1 MAKEMTQDLTTMN
14 RFQRDAAKRG
24 VKATERTKSWG
35 AEQKEKAL
43 APADSGNN
51 RFGKPNLPAER
62 KLAPATP
69 AAPAIVINGRKYSDP
84 KLLEA
89 KAAMAQG
96 KTDAANTAKVRSRTL
111 AMAQDTASIRA
122 LFEGWMASRKQFY
135 PTPFNVEN
143 MTRAMGSVIAQ
154 SGDAVSV
161 ALLDEVFTFLNANN
175 YLEKAIRRRG
185 EPAALLYP
193 EYNSPVAAAIAPV
206 GAPHRVNV
214 PAEIA
219 LPEGQDAKTMPFD
232 ELKKLVRAGYK
243 PEARQ

>member
-1 MAKEMTQDLTTMN
+1 MTHPTEMN
-14 RFQRDAAKRG
+14 KFQRDAVKRG

-35 AEQKEKAL
+35 AEQKDKAL
-43 APADSGNN
+43 SPADRGEN

-89 KAAMAQG
+89 KAAMEQG
-96 KTDAANTAKVRSRTL
+96 KTDAANTAKIRSRTL
-111 AMAQDTASIRA
+111 AMAQDTASIRT

-143 MTRAMGSVIAQ
+143 MVRATGSVIAQ
-154 SGDAVSV
+154 SDRVMSV
-161 ALLDEVFTFLNANN
+161 ALLDEVFEFLQAND
-175 YLEKAIRRRG
+175 YLEKAIRHRG
-185 EPAALLYP
+185 EPSARLYP
-193 EYNSPVAAAIAPV
+193 EYIPPVEANVAPV
-206 GAPHRVNV
+206 GLPRRASV
-214 PAEIA
+214 PDEPI
-219 LPEGQDAKTMPFD
+219 LPAGQNAKTMPFED
-232 ELKKLVRAGYK
+232 LKRLVRAGYK

>member
-1 MAKEMTQDLTTMN
+1 MTQDLTTMN
-14 RFQRDAAKRG
+14 KFQRNAAKRG

-43 APADSGNN
+43 APADAGNN

-89 KAAMAQG
+89 KAAMEKG

-135 PTPFNVEN
+135 PTPFNMEN
-143 MTRAMGSVIAQ
+143 MTRATGSVIAQ
-154 SGDAVSV
+154 SDREMSV
-161 ALLDEVFTFLNANN
+161 ALLDEVFEFLQANN

-185 EPAALLYP
+185 EPAALVYP
-193 EYNSPVAAAIAPV
+193 EYIPSYAANTVPV

-214 PAEIA
+214 PAEIP
-219 LPEGQDAKTMPFD
+219 LPEGQDARTMPLTD
-232 ELKKLVRAGYK
+232 LRAAVRKTWK
-243 PEARQ
+243 PEVAR

>member
-1 MAKEMTQDLTTMN
+1 MPDMN
-14 RFQRDAAKRG
+14 RFDKAAAARG
-24 VKATERTKSWG
+24 AKKTDRTESWG
-35 AEQKEKAL
+35 QSQTKKAL
-43 APADSGNN
+43 SPADMGHN

-89 KAAMAQG
+89 KAAMEQD
-96 KTDAANTAKVRSRTL
+96 KTDAAHEAKVRSRTF
-111 AMAQDTASIRA
+111 AMQQDPASIRA
-122 LFEGWMASRKQFY
+122 LFAGWMEARKGQFY
-135 PTPFNVEN
+135 PTPFNMEN
-143 MTRAMGSVIAQ
+143 MIRALGSVIAQ
-154 SGDAVSV
+154 SGDAASV

-193 EYNSPVAAAIAPV
+193 EYVPPVAAHVAPV
-206 GAPHRVNV
+206 GTRIPVHV
-214 PAEIA
+214 PAAEII